1 MLTLVCTAAR
11 VPAQSIAPNEVRVFE
26 HPDFIGQDV
35 EEAPPSAGFILHAK
49 NPLPPQ
55 FMLRASSY
63 LYLDADAGTDATSDQ
78 TESNAEESTS
88 AQAAEQG
95 ASPAPKTEEPG
106 QSTQPSPSRLERWHP
121 EAFVDP
127 TAKPEATKPALTL
140 ELDSADLKVTPTAP
154 QQTQKKE
161 RSRGAKAGIAVGV
174 ILGVGLVGFGIG
186 AAVAVSNMEF

>member
-1 MLTLVCTAAR
+1 MRYLIVCLLAALLAWPQK
-11 VPAQSIAPNEVRVFE
+11 VAAETSEQAPT
-26 HPDFIGQDV
+26 
-35 EEAPPSAGFILHAK
+35 SAGLPVHAQHH
-49 NPLPPQ
+49 LPPQ
-55 FMLRASSY
+55 LMLRASYY
-63 LYLDADAGTDATSDQ
+63 LYLDADADTDATSDQ

-95 ASPAPKTEEPG
+95 ASPAPKAQEPA
-106 QSTQPSPSRLERWHP
+106 QSTQPSPSP
-121 EAFVDP
+121 EAFVEP
-127 TAKPEATKPALTL
+127 TGATKPALTL

-154 QQTQKKE
+154 EQTQKKE